1 MYQRAKSK
9 DCPVSLDELKQWN
22 YIESDLFD
30 DKLKACLNSAIAS
43 AESHA
48 NIIIWKST
56 FTLALDHIEYE
67 IPVFACPVSSISIA
81 VDNSS
86 LAASLYQFDGN
97 VILVDGSVRGDAMT
111 VTIEAGIDPVD
122 DDIKAAILLIASELF
137 RNPTD
142 SVKQL
147 PTASQ
152 LLLQPFRRA
161 NI

>member
-1 MYQRAKSK
+1 MYQRAKSEN
-9 DCPVSLDELKQWN
+9 CPVSLDELKQWN
-22 YIESDLFD
+22 YIESNLFD
-30 DKLKACLNSAIAS
+30 EKLKTCLYAAIAS

-48 NIIIWKST
+48 NIIIWPST
-56 FTLALDHIEYE
+56 FTLALDHIEHE
-67 IPVFACPVSSISIA
+67 IPVFACPVSSISII
-81 VDNSS
+81 VDGSP

-97 VILVDGSVRGDAMT
+97 VILVDGSVQGSNMT
-111 VTIEAGIDPVD
+111 VTLEAGIDPMD
-122 DDIKAAILLIASELF
+122 DDIRSAILLISSELF